1 MKISTVIASAFSAFV
16 FSQGALAALSAQEV
30 VVNVKAVT
38 TISQNANSGLLQ
50 LTTSMSPQKAQ
61 TICQVR
67 FFVSVLLEYVARC
80 STEFPGQS
88 LAGNFNT
95 IIASLSVDVTAM
107 RATPAFRDNA
117 AQPIVDALRNVS
129 YEFINAS
136 YTSYLGFG

>member
-1 MKISTVIASAFSAFV
+1 M
-16 FSQGALAALSAQEV
+16 
-30 VVNVKAVT
+30 
-38 TISQNANSGLLQ
+38 
-50 LTTSMSPQKAQ
+50 
-61 TICQVR
+61 
-67 FFVSVLLEYVARC
+67 
-80 STEFPGQS
+80 STEFSGQS

-136 YTSYLGFG
+136 YTLLRLRLVRARPPGASVHCDRQTFNLRSVRLNCAGSGRA

>member
-1 MKISTVIASAFSAFV
+1 M
-16 FSQGALAALSAQEV
+16 
-30 VVNVKAVT
+30 
-38 TISQNANSGLLQ
+38 
-50 LTTSMSPQKAQ
+50 
-61 TICQVR
+61 
-67 FFVSVLLEYVARC
+67 
-80 STEFPGQS
+80 STEFSGQS

-136 YTSYLGFG
+136 YTLLRLRLVRARPPGASVHCDRQTFNLRSVRLNCADSGRA